1 MTAGGTRG
9 EPGYVWM
16 SAMEP
21 GSSPLGEEQPAA
33 ADPAEPGTALART
46 RPPAPS
52 LPSALAVP
60 VDVAL
65 GAAALVVGPA
75 VRVAGGL
82 VAWLRPPAGALVRA
96 AAHPPFV
103 PQQWAP
109 GTLAA
114 RLETRGRGVRTAV
127 GYDLA
132 TAGGLTADV
141 LVPVG
146 LDTVLDRVE
155 LTDVVLTRV
164 DLARVIT
171 AALDQVDL
179 TAVVLEQVDLRRVV
193 AVALDSMDLT
203 DVVVDRVDL
212 ARVIMAA
219 LDAVDLTEVVRTR
232 VDVSALAEE
241 VIEEVDL
248 PEIIRESSTGIAADV
263 VQGARIGAIGADEK
277 VSRLID
283 RVLLR
288 RRSRDTEA
296 PGGEGDDV
304 ADDGPA
310 GEGT

>member
-1 MTAGGTRG
+1 MDERHGARQLASRRG
-9 EPGYVWM
+9 AA
-16 SAMEP
+16 S
-21 GSSPLGEEQPAA
+21 A

-164 DLARVIT
+164 DLGAGHHG

-193 AVALDSMDLT
+193 AGGPGLDLDLT

-219 LDAVDLTEVVRTR
+219 LD
-232 VDVSALAEE
+232 S
-241 VIEEVDL
+241 
-248 PEIIRESSTGIAADV
+248 PSTSPRWCAPASTC
-263 VQGARIGAIGADEK
+263 R
-277 VSRLID
+277 RW
-283 RVLLR
+283 R
-288 RRSRDTEA
+288 RR
-296 PGGEGDDV
+296 
-304 ADDGPA
+304 
-310 GEGT
+310 